1 MKEILI
7 STEFIILGQLL
18 KFSGIISNG
27 SEAKLFI
34 LNNDIFVNDELEKRR
49 GRKLRNKDIIVVNHQ
64 KLVIVQHNEN

>member
-64 KLVIVQHNEN
+64 KLLIVQHNEN